1 MIITS
6 LELYKYKR
14 FSLNNINKF
23 TISPTQA
30 IQLIIGTNGCGK
42 SSLIREL
49 TPSAP
54 DSNDYWKDGYKLIKV
69 TNRGNDYTLKS
80 TFSPTTRHSFI
91 KNDGPDL
98 NPGGTITVFK
108 ELVKQELGITQEIHD
123 LLTGIELFNSMSPSR
138 RREWFTRLSDTSYDY
153 ALSVYNRL
161 KERSRD
167 LSGALK
173 LAKKHFAT
181 ESSKVISPVEEL
193 KLRND
198 VELTFKELN
207 LLIERCAPLD
217 NPVSFYEQDKNIKL
231 DELHKLSTRLL
242 RMKCVAPYGT
252 HPYGVNPQGM
262 NYRDEWGE
270 RIHNGFNSIEEV
282 ESLIAKF
289 NHDITVK
296 QTILN
301 TAVNEYSKIANNI
314 KILIKTGEEGV
325 ASLRVKIDGFKNDRI
340 KAISSKKLGI
350 EVLDSFNA
358 LSAFETIYDQITSIA
373 LTISENEDRRFSQ
386 SNLNVL
392 TDKLNEIKNKELVC
406 LNDISKLEAKKIH
419 LESHKANGDVTCPK
433 CNHVWIPG
441 YSDSHLEALIV
452 VMEKK
457 DAERIAIGNEIED
470 INNKIFAIKEY
481 SELYREYSRCVINW
495 PILKPLW
502 DYIGE
507 NNYLINS
514 PRKIVSVL
522 DLFKVD
528 LGYDSIVRNLN
539 TEIEDVL
546 ELIKSAEQVGDAN
559 LNDLQERADDY
570 SNQIDILTHALNT
583 LQKEANSY
591 SVYRKQL
598 IEASE
603 LGGKIAQL
611 VTNVEQVN
619 SDMIEMIRRETLNH
633 CVKSLQSSL
642 ALKETALNAAVLQK
656 GIVGDLEKQITAL
669 TVEDEAAKILVKSLS
684 PTDGLIAEGL
694 LGFIKSFV
702 GQMNSFIKKV
712 WSYPLRIQDCGVGA
726 SELDYKFPLKSK
738 DHPVADVKLG
748 STGMKEI
755 IDLAFKVV
763 AMKYLGLGDSPIYLD
778 EFSSSL
784 DETHRTS
791 SIFGLKQMMETY
803 NFSQMFY
810 VSHYAATY
818 GCFNNSEVCVLDA
831 SNITVPSIYN
841 EHVIIE

>member
-358 LSAFETIYDQITSIA
+358 FLNCP
-373 LTISENEDRRFSQ
+373 SE
-386 SNLNVL
+386 
-392 TDKLNEIKNKELVC
+392 
-406 LNDISKLEAKKIH
+406 
-419 LESHKANGDVTCPK
+419 CP
-433 CNHVWIPG
+433 
-441 YSDSHLEALIV
+441 
-452 VMEKK
+452 
-457 DAERIAIGNEIED
+457 
-470 INNKIFAIKEY
+470 
-481 SELYREYSRCVINW
+481 
-495 PILKPLW
+495 
-502 DYIGE
+502 
-507 NNYLINS
+507 
-514 PRKIVSVL
+514 
-522 DLFKVD
+522 
-528 LGYDSIVRNLN
+528 
-539 TEIEDVL
+539 
-546 ELIKSAEQVGDAN
+546 QV
-559 LNDLQERADDY
+559 
-570 SNQIDILTHALNT
+570 
-583 LQKEANSY
+583 
-591 SVYRKQL
+591 
-598 IEASE
+598 
-603 LGGKIAQL
+603 
-611 VTNVEQVN
+611 
-619 SDMIEMIRRETLNH
+619 
-633 CVKSLQSSL
+633 
-642 ALKETALNAAVLQK
+642 
-656 GIVGDLEKQITAL
+656 
-669 TVEDEAAKILVKSLS
+669 
-684 PTDGLIAEGL
+684 
-694 LGFIKSFV
+694 
-702 GQMNSFIKKV
+702 
-712 WSYPLRIQDCGVGA
+712 
-726 SELDYKFPLKSK
+726 
-738 DHPVADVKLG
+738 
-748 STGMKEI
+748 
-755 IDLAFKVV
+755 
-763 AMKYLGLGDSPIYLD
+763 
-778 EFSSSL
+778 
-784 DETHRTS
+784 
-791 SIFGLKQMMETY
+791 
-803 NFSQMFY
+803 
-810 VSHYAATY
+810 
-818 GCFNNSEVCVLDA
+818 
-831 SNITVPSIYN
+831 
-841 EHVIIE
+841 